1 MKPEESHLELKVG
14 VFVLTGLL
22 IAGGMVV
29 QFGRF
34 AEGMTGSYEITVRFP
49 DASGLTKGAEVL
61 MNGARI
67 GRVADNPRLLA
78 DSDGVVVPLRIGSHY
93 KIPADAV
100 FRVGSSG
107 LLGDRFV
114 QILRKPAPPEEA
126 GYLEPG
132 AAMSGVR
139 EPGVDDFVRHS
150 EAILDET
157 RALLASLRAS
167 SEKVQ
172 TGLLTD
178 DNMRRT
184 SETLKALSE
193 SAGRMAAL
201 ADKAERLLDELA
213 AAGGDARRAASSAA
227 AVAERARAGEG
238 LLAALLSDKKL
249 ADDVRSLAA
258 DARAFAANLR
268 ARGVLFYRDRA
279 AGENAPAP
287 RPAERRQGR

>member
-14 VFVLTGLL
+14 VFVLVGLL

-78 DSDGVVVPLRIGSHY
+78 DSDGVVVPLRIGSQY
-93 KIPADAV
+93 KIPADAL

-114 QILRKPAPPEEA
+114 QILRKPAPQ
-126 GYLEPG
+126 GGSYLEPG

-150 EAILDET
+150 EAILDES

-178 DNMRRT
+178 ENIQRA

-193 SAGRMAAL
+193 SAGRLAAL
-201 ADKAERLLDELA
+201 AEKAERLLDELA

-238 LLAALLSDKKL
+238 LLPALLSDKKL

-258 DARAFAANLR
+258 DARAFVANLR